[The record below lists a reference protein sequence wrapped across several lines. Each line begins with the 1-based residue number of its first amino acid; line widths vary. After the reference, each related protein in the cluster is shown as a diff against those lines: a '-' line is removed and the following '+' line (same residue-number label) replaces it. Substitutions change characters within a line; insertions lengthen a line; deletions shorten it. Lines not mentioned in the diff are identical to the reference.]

1 MAAMECGI
9 CLLPVMLLSD
19 EEHVILYATN
29 SVFFYLKYQFCWATS
44 FRLLHF
50 FSVQST
56 GVFFMRKSFINIQE
70 SYIFLRK
77 ESYIELIQLS

>member
-29 SVFFYLKYQFCWATS
+29 SVFFLSQIPI
-44 FRLLHF
+44 LLGYFIQIVAF
-50 FSVQST
+50 FSPYKAL
-56 GVFFMRKSFINIQE
+56 VFFMRESFINIQE
-70 SYIFLRK
+70 SYIFLEK
-77 ESYIELIQLS
+77 KVTLS